1 MMIEFKNISFGYK
14 NEKNIFDN
22 FSFLVREQERW
33 GILGFNGAGKSTLI
47 KMMLGIIKPQVGEIL
62 IENNDIWTCRK
73 KIIKNIGVVWG
84 QKTTLWW
91 DIPVISS
98 YEMLKKIY
106 KISDAEYASR
116 MQYFDS
122 MFELSAFWKQPLRT
136 LSLGQRAKTEIVAS
150 LLHDPC
156 ILVYDEPFLGLD
168 FITREKIIDFLND
181 YCTAKKCVLILTS
194 HNLEDIESLCD
205 KILLLNAGIPLFAGK
220 KSELCSNYDTL
231 HQVDFIYEENDLY
244 ISPELSAMLIDIIH
258 YEHKTRVIFDAR
270 SIEYDQVVAE
280 VLRNNKII
288 GIETNR
294 NFLEQ
299 VIKQVIERTSSK

>member
-47 KMMLGIIKPQVGEIL
+47 KMMLGIIKPQVGKIL

-91 DIPVISS
+91 DIPSFQVMKLQRRYIKFQMQS
-98 YEMLKKIY
+98 MP
-106 KISDAEYASR
+106 SR
-116 MQYFDS
+116 MQYFLIQCLNS
-122 MFELSAFWKQPLRT
+122 PAFWKQPLRT

-181 YCTAKKCVLILTS
+181 YCTAKKCMLILTS

-244 ISPELSAMLIDIIH
+244 ISPW
-258 YEHKTRVIFDAR
+258 
-270 SIEYDQVVAE
+270 
-280 VLRNNKII
+280 N
-288 GIETNR
+288 
-294 NFLEQ
+294 
-299 VIKQVIERTSSK
+299 